1 MPATTPR
8 SGHRKIAKMRV
19 AVIGN
24 ADIKKGTLA
33 KIERNIT
40 AIIDRSPIELI
51 AHCQQYFISNASR
64 NGNHWGDEISLVIAR
79 QMRADRRRHA
89 FGNGSFQ
96 AVDAVGVGG
105 QSQHRQFID
114 QPIKKAAKRIG
125 GAGIGGGD
133 FGFVAF
139 SVDD

>member
-1 MPATTPR
+1 
-8 SGHRKIAKMRV
+8 MRV

-40 AIIDRSPIELI
+40 TIIDRSPIKLI
-51 AHCQQYFISNASR
+51 AHCQQNFIGNTSR
-64 NGNHWGDEISLVIAR
+64 NGNHWGDEISLVMAR
-79 QMRADRRRHA
+79 QMRIDRRRHT
-89 FGNGSFQ
+89 FGNGPFQ
-96 AVDAVGVGG
+96 VVDNGGVGW

-139 SVDD
+139 SGDD